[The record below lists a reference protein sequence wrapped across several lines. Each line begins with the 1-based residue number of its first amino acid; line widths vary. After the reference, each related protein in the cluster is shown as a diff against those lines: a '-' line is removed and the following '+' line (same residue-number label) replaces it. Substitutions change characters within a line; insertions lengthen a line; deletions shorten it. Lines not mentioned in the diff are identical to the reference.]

1 MSSFF
6 RPASE
11 ISASDDTSTQS
22 LDSSAQ
28 IKSTTTKAGE
38 LALHGHTHGEFPHE
52 LASNSAAP
60 SIASQH
66 YQNVLV
72 HALLEDKCL
81 NDVCHELNNASL
93 PGSPRYTKDHP
104 HVRSQATERYRALTG
119 QLATHG
125 LVSSGLEGD
134 NFRHVRQTARDG
146 LSLLSQQLNALD
158 LSTEDSSA
166 PRSDRHLIR
175 QPLRRLLTEYP
186 QATTSSE
193 HDGFTGDRQIS
204 GLASQLLPA
213 HPLLDSTRYMRD
225 FDEVCMLGKGGYGSV
240 FECNHRLDGRSY
252 AVKKIVLGPT
262 VLKKVQQRGEGELNN
277 ILGELR
283 TMARIEHP
291 NIVRYFG
298 GWVEWSRSNAVNQ
311 TSSSEQPRLITQ
323 DTSDI
328 ASISASSPYQ
338 SHSQQSLSYNTVAGA
353 SHGEDILFE
362 HSNSQPQTTLQ
373 HVADDPTDPPLE
385 IGLSR
390 TNTHSTLA
398 TVTDESND
406 VEEISRQ
413 SAIVEASKTGS
424 EQAQQDDQGLCLT
437 LHIQMSLYPLTLSQY
452 LFASTITLE
461 DSQLSLRHCFHLPS
475 SIAIMLAILDGVQHL
490 HAHGIVHR
498 DLKPANIFLKPTI
511 CTPITTP
518 MGSID
523 PLACT
528 ECTSPSTVSPSW
540 LDTKSQQVRM
550 SICVG
555 DFGLVSVIPPDE
567 SGSTTTKAP
576 PDPDRPRQVG
586 TELYRPTQLHPKQ
599 AETGQAHISQDIYAL
614 AIIFTELLCHFDTRM
629 ERYDILSRL
638 RKEKQ
643 LPGVMRNGSMNKT
656 GAVILRMLAV
666 ADGIEDAGCAEVRK
680 WLEDLRE

>member
-22 LDSSAQ
+22 LDSSSQ

-38 LALHGHTHGEFPHE
+38 LASPDHTHGEFPHE
-52 LASNSAAP
+52 LASSSAAP

-81 NDVCHELNNASL
+81 NDVCHELNNVTL

-166 PRSDRHLIR
+166 TRSDRHLIR

-186 QATTSSE
+186 QTTISSE
-193 HDGFTGDRQIS
+193 HDGSIGDRHIS
-204 GLASQLLPA
+204 GVASQLLPA

-240 FECNHRLDGRSY
+240 FQCNHRLDGRSY

-277 ILGELR
+277 ILSELR

-298 GWVEWSRSNAVNQ
+298 GWVEWSRTAAVNQ

-323 DTSDI
+323 GTSDGD
-328 ASISASSPYQ
+328 SISVSSTFH
-338 SHSQQSLSYNTVAGA
+338 SHSQQMLSFDTGTGA
-353 SHGEDILFE
+353 SQVGDILFE
-362 HSNSQPQTTLQ
+362 HSDSQPQPTSQ
-373 HVADDPTDPPLE
+373 HVADDASDPPPE
-385 IGLSR
+385 TELSR
-390 TNTHSTLA
+390 THTRSTLA

-413 SAIVEASKTGS
+413 SAIIETSETGS
-424 EQAQQDDQGLCLT
+424 GQPQQDDQGLSLT

-475 SIAIMLAILDGVQHL
+475 SVAIMLAILDGVQHL

-511 CTPITTP
+511 CTPVTIP

-523 PLACT
+523 PLACA
-528 ECTSPSTVSPSW
+528 ECTSPSPVSPGCM
-540 LDTKSQQVRM
+540 DTKSQQLRM

-555 DFGLVSVIPPDE
+555 DFGLVSVLPPND
-567 SGSTTTKAP
+567 SGDTTTKEDP
-576 PDPDRPRQVG
+576 EPDRPRQVG
-586 TELYRPTQLHPKQ
+586 TELYRPTQLHPQQ
-599 AETGQAHISQDIYAL
+599 AETGQAHVSQDIYAL
-614 AIIFTELLCHFDTRM
+614 AIIFTELLCRFDTRM
-629 ERYDILSRL
+629 ERYDVLSRL

-643 LPGVMRNGSMNKT
+643 LPGIFLGGSMSKAGT
-656 GAVILRMLAV
+656 IILRMLAV
-666 ADGIEDAGCAEVRK
+666 ADGVEDAGCEEVRK
-680 WLEDLRE
+680 WLEDLLK